1 PRIFP
6 DFDNDLRNDMKQELA
21 LFVDSILRDDRPVTA
36 LLSASHSY
44 VNERLARHYGIDSIR
59 GSQLRRV
66 ELADARRWG
75 LLGKGGI
82 LMLTSY
88 PNRTSP
94 VIRGSWILETL
105 IGTPPASP
113 PPGVETDLDARQP
126 GEEIT
131 TLRLRLEKHR
141 EAPSCNQCHGVID
154 PLGLALENF
163 NAIGQWVDIDRWAR
177 APIDALGQ
185 LATGEP
191 VEGPED
197 LREALADRPE
207 QFVLAMTE
215 KLMTYA

>member
-1 PRIFP
+1 
-6 DFDNDLRNDMKQELA
+6 
-21 LFVDSILRDDRPVTA
+21 
-36 LLSASHSY
+36 
-44 VNERLARHYGIDSIR
+44 
-59 GSQLRRV
+59 
-66 ELADARRWG
+66 
-75 LLGKGGI
+75 
-82 LMLTSY
+82 
-88 PNRTSP
+88 
-94 VIRGSWILETL
+94 
-105 IGTPPASP
+105 
-113 PPGVETDLDARQP
+113 VETDLDARQP

-215 KLMTYA
+215 KLMTYALGRTVEHHDMPAVRGIVKQAAANGYRFDSIVQGIIESAAFQMKSLPPESGESLSLNH